1 MSKKLDNIL
10 EKIKKDYKTE
20 VKSADELCSIKR
32 ITLDSPGINF
42 LFSGGFPLSKMI
54 AIHGP
59 FSAGKS
65 TLATYIASQIQK
77 KGGDHNTTV
86 WFDFEYSFDPD
97 FARHI
102 GLDTENNFIILR
114 PDNGEDAFLM
124 MKDLIETDEV
134 GLIVIDSATV
144 MPSKSQIEDPNK
156 ANFGAAAKLMSNGLR
171 YINPALA
178 RHNCSMIILGQE
190 RDNVGSLF
198 GADFKA
204 AFSGKSVDYYSSWT
218 ARLTRVE
225 DIKNKEG
232 DLEGI
237 VIKVR
242 NTKSKV
248 GIAKREAKVKLYF
261 DKGIDSDDEY
271 LDYLKTLGIIEQRG
285 AWFYNE
291 EWGMKVAGKNGVA
304 DFLHERPELYEKV
317 KKQVN
322 ALICGHTVLD
332 NEENKT
338 EEEVWSEYTDENFN
352 PETGEL
358 IE

>member
-1 MSKKLDNIL
+1 MISTIENLFKDAFGLNVETMKVNEPYLVEEANVGIKSLNDNNEIVFSRILRAVKKSKRTMYRITLEDNNEIRVAKDHLLAILDNGDMEWLTAEEIYKEKKSNDIFLIGEISPIAIL
-10 EKIKKDYKTE
+10 SIKKDGKDNPLDVE
-20 VKSADELCSIKR
+20 VEN
-32 ITLDSPGINF
+32 T
-42 LFSGGFPLSKMI
+42 
-54 AIHGP
+54 
-59 FSAGKS
+59 
-65 TLATYIASQIQK
+65 
-77 KGGDHNTTV
+77 HNY
-86 WFDFEYSFDPD
+86 F
-97 FARHI
+97 
-102 GLDTENNFIILR
+102 
-114 PDNGEDAFLM
+114 
-124 MKDLIETDEV
+124 
-134 GLIVIDSATV
+134 
-144 MPSKSQIEDPNK
+144 
-156 ANFGAAAKLMSNGLR
+156 SNGVLS
-171 YINPALA
+171 
-178 RHNCSMIILGQE
+178 HN
-190 RDNVGSLF
+190 SLY

-237 VIKVR
+237 IIKVR

-261 DKGIDSDDEY
+261 NKGIDSDDEY
-271 LDYLKTLGIIEQRG
+271 LDYLKTLGLIEQRG

-322 ALICGHTVLD
+322 DLICGHTVLD
-332 NEENKT
+332 NEEDKT

>member
-1 MSKKLDNIL
+1 MISTIENLFKDAFGLNIETMKVNEPYLVEEANVGIKSLNDNNEIVFSRILRAVKKSKRTMYRITLEDNNEIRVAKDHLLAILDNGDMEWLTAEEIFKEKKSNDIFLIGEISPIAIL
-10 EKIKKDYKTE
+10 SIKKDGKDNPLDVE
-20 VKSADELCSIKR
+20 VEN
-32 ITLDSPGINF
+32 T
-42 LFSGGFPLSKMI
+42 
-54 AIHGP
+54 
-59 FSAGKS
+59 
-65 TLATYIASQIQK
+65 
-77 KGGDHNTTV
+77 HNY
-86 WFDFEYSFDPD
+86 F
-97 FARHI
+97 
-102 GLDTENNFIILR
+102 
-114 PDNGEDAFLM
+114 
-124 MKDLIETDEV
+124 
-134 GLIVIDSATV
+134 
-144 MPSKSQIEDPNK
+144 
-156 ANFGAAAKLMSNGLR
+156 SNGVLS
-171 YINPALA
+171 
-178 RHNCSMIILGQE
+178 HN
-190 RDNVGSLF
+190 SLY

-232 DLEGI
+232 ELEGI
-237 VIKVR
+237 VIKIR

>member
-1 MSKKLDNIL
+1 MISTIENLFKDAFGLNIETMKVNEPYLVEEANVGIKSLNDNNEIVFSRILRAVKKSKRTMYRITLEDNNEIRVAKDHLLAILDNGDMEWLTAEEIFKEKKSNDIFLIGEISPIAIL
-10 EKIKKDYKTE
+10 SIKKDGKDNPLDVE
-20 VKSADELCSIKR
+20 VEN
-32 ITLDSPGINF
+32 T
-42 LFSGGFPLSKMI
+42 
-54 AIHGP
+54 
-59 FSAGKS
+59 
-65 TLATYIASQIQK
+65 
-77 KGGDHNTTV
+77 HNY
-86 WFDFEYSFDPD
+86 F
-97 FARHI
+97 
-102 GLDTENNFIILR
+102 
-114 PDNGEDAFLM
+114 
-124 MKDLIETDEV
+124 
-134 GLIVIDSATV
+134 
-144 MPSKSQIEDPNK
+144 
-156 ANFGAAAKLMSNGLR
+156 SNGVLS
-171 YINPALA
+171 
-178 RHNCSMIILGQE
+178 HN
-190 RDNVGSLF
+190 SLY

-232 DLEGI
+232 ELEGI
-237 VIKVR
+237 VIKIR

-322 ALICGHTVLD
+322 DLICGHTVLD
-332 NEENKT
+332 NEEDKT

>member
-1 MSKKLDNIL
+1 MISTIESLFKDAFGLDVKTMKVNKPYLVEEANVGIKSLNDNNEIVFSRVLRAVKKSKRTMYRIILEDNNEIRVAKDHLLAILDNGCTEWLTAEEIFHEKKNNDVFLIGEISPIAIL
-10 EKIKKDYKTE
+10 SIKKDRKDNPLDIE
-20 VKSADELCSIKR
+20 VEN
-32 ITLDSPGINF
+32 T
-42 LFSGGFPLSKMI
+42 
-54 AIHGP
+54 
-59 FSAGKS
+59 
-65 TLATYIASQIQK
+65 
-77 KGGDHNTTV
+77 HNY
-86 WFDFEYSFDPD
+86 F
-97 FARHI
+97 
-102 GLDTENNFIILR
+102 
-114 PDNGEDAFLM
+114 
-124 MKDLIETDEV
+124 
-134 GLIVIDSATV
+134 
-144 MPSKSQIEDPNK
+144 
-156 ANFGAAAKLMSNGLR
+156 SNGVLS
-171 YINPALA
+171 
-178 RHNCSMIILGQE
+178 HN
-190 RDNVGSLF
+190 SLY

>member
-1 MSKKLDNIL
+1 MISTIENLFKDAFGLNIETMKVNEPYLVEEANVGIKSLNDNNEIVFSRILRAVKKSKRTMYRITLEDNNEIRVAKDHLLAILDNGDMEWLTAEEIFKEKKSNDIFLIGEISPIAIL
-10 EKIKKDYKTE
+10 SIKKDGKDNPLDVE
-20 VKSADELCSIKR
+20 VEN
-32 ITLDSPGINF
+32 T
-42 LFSGGFPLSKMI
+42 
-54 AIHGP
+54 
-59 FSAGKS
+59 
-65 TLATYIASQIQK
+65 
-77 KGGDHNTTV
+77 HNY
-86 WFDFEYSFDPD
+86 F
-97 FARHI
+97 
-102 GLDTENNFIILR
+102 
-114 PDNGEDAFLM
+114 
-124 MKDLIETDEV
+124 
-134 GLIVIDSATV
+134 
-144 MPSKSQIEDPNK
+144 
-156 ANFGAAAKLMSNGLR
+156 SNGVLS
-171 YINPALA
+171 
-178 RHNCSMIILGQE
+178 HN
-190 RDNVGSLF
+190 SLY

-322 ALICGHTVLD
+322 SLICGHTVLD

>member
-1 MSKKLDNIL
+1 MISTIENLFKDAFGLNVETMKVNEPYLVEEANVGIKSLNDNNEIVFSRILRAVKKSKRTMYRITLEDNNEIRVAKDHLLAILDNGDMEWLTAEEIYKEKKSNDIFLIGEISPIAIL
-10 EKIKKDYKTE
+10 SIKKDGKDNPLDIE
-20 VKSADELCSIKR
+20 VEN
-32 ITLDSPGINF
+32 T
-42 LFSGGFPLSKMI
+42 
-54 AIHGP
+54 
-59 FSAGKS
+59 
-65 TLATYIASQIQK
+65 
-77 KGGDHNTTV
+77 HNY
-86 WFDFEYSFDPD
+86 F
-97 FARHI
+97 
-102 GLDTENNFIILR
+102 
-114 PDNGEDAFLM
+114 
-124 MKDLIETDEV
+124 
-134 GLIVIDSATV
+134 
-144 MPSKSQIEDPNK
+144 
-156 ANFGAAAKLMSNGLR
+156 SNGVLS
-171 YINPALA
+171 
-178 RHNCSMIILGQE
+178 HN
-190 RDNVGSLF
+190 SLY

-237 VIKVR
+237 VIKIR

-271 LDYLKTLGIIEQRG
+271 LDYLKTLGLIEQRG

-322 ALICGHTVLD
+322 DLICGHTVLD
-332 NEENKT
+332 NEEDKT